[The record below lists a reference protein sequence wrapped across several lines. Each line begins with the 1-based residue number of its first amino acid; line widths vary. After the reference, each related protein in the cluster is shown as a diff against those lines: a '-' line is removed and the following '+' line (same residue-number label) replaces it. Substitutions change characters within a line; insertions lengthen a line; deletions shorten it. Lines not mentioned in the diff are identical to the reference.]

1 MALKRLFDFRMTP
14 DDVLQRNQK
23 TLKDAMRDLDRGKAR
38 MEKEGKRIIADMK
51 KGAKEGQ
58 MVCRH
63 IHYKKLFTE
72 DNRLVSFYTYL
83 QWSKTRGFFIQFGL

>member
-1 MALKRLFDFRMTP
+1 MALRHLFGSRMTP
-14 DDVLQRNQK
+14 DDVLQRNQQI
-23 TLKDAMRDLDRGKAR
+23 LKDAMRDLDRGKAR

-51 KGAKEGQ
+51 KEAKEGQ

-83 QWSKTRGFFIQFGL
+83 QWSKTWGFFIQFGL